1 MVASIGKVGSP
12 SQGVSY
18 FEKDGYY
25 AKDDPLHR
33 EASAWYGRGAESM
46 GLSGPV
52 EPEAFEHVLEGRV
65 PGGRRLGRRERDG
78 TIHHRPGVDVTLSA
92 PKSVSVAALVGG
104 DRRIIKAHDKAV
116 KRTLDWIEKRAVET
130 RLRDAKTRT
139 LIRKGNQK
147 MVAATLTHDTSRNL
161 DPQLHT
167 HAVIANMVQGED
179 AKWRTMAD
187 GGIFRG
193 KMAIGAI
200 YRAELARG
208 LETLGYGIEKTHADG
223 RFEISGVSREVI
235 EAFSTRRAEIE
246 AAMKARGVDAP
257 AKDSRMAQ
265 RVALYTR
272 AQKRDVDKAALRK
285 QWSRQARELD
295 FSARA
300 VVSKAR
306 KTAAKTR
313 GARAQDD
320 LFANPDYTAEQAAKW
335 AVKHLSERHSVFSH
349 TALLTAVLGRE
360 PGAVTAEAAEKAI
373 SALAGGGGL
382 HAARDLG
389 HAKQWTTDAALA
401 RESETIALM
410 RAGRNR
416 APRMMRRWVATTRL
430 HRGRLNEGQKE
441 AVRIALS
448 SRDRVIGIQG
458 YAGTGKTTMLKRFR
472 DLSQRNGYALK
483 GLAPSASAAKTL
495 REEAGI
501 PTETL
506 QRFLARQT
514 GLIEGRVS
522 DKGLR
527 GLRTKMSKTVL
538 VVDEASLASTEQMRD
553 LLKAAT
559 AMRLPRVVLVGDEKQ
574 LDGVD
579 AGKPF
584 AQLMKEGMQTA
595 VLDEILR
602 QKDSRL
608 KSAVKSTLEGEIKA
622 AFEKL
627 GNNVTEV
634 ERGKLAEE
642 AAQRWL
648 ALSHDGHVES
658 GVIAPTRALRDSI
671 NRIIRD
677 RLVADGEI
685 HGPARTGTKLLSRG
699 LTRAEADLYSS
710 YAEGDTLVFNRRY
723 KRLGVEKGDQRTVA
737 GIDRQRGAVI
747 IEDSTGRKVRWR
759 PWEIAGGTGG
769 VEAYR
774 SGSIELRAGDRVR
787 FTRNDRDAG
796 LVNGQMARVAGIEE
810 DQVRFELEDGGTITL
825 GEGHPSLRFLDHA
838 WATTIHSFQGRTV
851 DTIIAAMESG
861 NRSLVNQKALYV
873 AISRARYRA
882 ELITDDGRKLADQ
895 LERASGERITA
906 LDAAADTAAVNAV
919 FGEALKANDPAK
931 VAQAASRYAREEI
944 EPSIGGGAKLERKP
958 DRQVAEWGAEL
969 ETVKHTEPGTVRE
982 AKAEKSSSP
991 APAPKSPAPAA
1002 GHDRANEP
1010 VEMDMD
1016 LDMDM

>member
-1 MVASIGKVGSP
+1 MVASIGKIGSA
-12 SQGVSY
+12 SHGVSY

-25 AKDDPLHR
+25 AKDDALHR
-33 EASAWYGRGAESM
+33 EASAWYGRGAEAM
-46 GLSGPV
+46 GLSDPV
-52 EPEAFEHVLEGRV
+52 EPEAFEKVLQGHV
-65 PGGRRLGRRERDG
+65 PDGRRLGRRERDG
-78 TIHHRPGVDVTLSA
+78 TVRHRPGVDVTLSA
-92 PKSVSVAALVGG
+92 PKSVSLAALVGG
-104 DRRIIKAHDKAV
+104 DRRIVKAHDRAV
-116 KRTLDWIEKRAVET
+116 KRTLDWIEKHAVQT
-130 RLRDAKTRT
+130 RLRDAGTRV
-139 LIRKGNQK
+139 LRRVGNQK
-147 MVAATLTHDTSRNL
+147 MVAATFTHDTSRNL

-179 AKWRTMAD
+179 ATWRTMAD

-208 LETLGYGIEKTHADG
+208 LEGLGYSVEKSHADG
-223 RFEISGVSREVI
+223 RFEIAGVSREVI

-257 AKDSRMAQ
+257 AENTRMAQ

-285 QWSRQARELD
+285 QWSRQAGELD

-300 VVSKAR
+300 VVSRAR
-306 KTAAKTR
+306 RTMAKT
-313 GARAQDD
+313 GDAHTQQD
-320 LFANPDYTAEQAAKW
+320 LFANPDYTATQAAEW
-335 AVKHLSERHSVFSH
+335 AVRHLSERQSVFSH

-360 PGAVTAEAAEKAI
+360 PGAVTAESAEKAI
-373 SALAGGGGL
+373 SELARDGGL

-389 HAKQWTTDAALA
+389 HAKQWTTDGALA

-416 APRMMRRWVATTRL
+416 GPRMMRRWVATTRL

-448 SRDRVIGIQG
+448 STDRVIGIQG

-472 DLSQRNGYALK
+472 DLSQRKGYKLK

-506 QRFLARQT
+506 QRFLARNT
-514 GLIEGRVS
+514 GLIEGRATR
-522 DKGLR
+522 KGLNGVR
-527 GLRTKMSKTVL
+527 RKMNRTVL
-538 VVDEASLASTEQMRD
+538 VVDEASLASTAQMRG
-553 LLKAAT
+553 LLKAST

-584 AQLMKEGMQTA
+584 GQLMKAGMQTA

-602 QKDSRL
+602 QKDATL
-608 KSAVKSTLEGEIKA
+608 KSAVQSTLEGEIKA
-622 AFEKL
+622 AFKKL
-627 GNNVTEV
+627 GDNVTEI

-642 AAQRWL
+642 AAQRWVV
-648 ALSHDGHVES
+648 LSHGERENC

-671 NRIIRD
+671 NRIIRNE
-677 RLVADGEI
+677 LLAEGGI
-685 HGPARTGTKLLSRG
+685 HGPARRGTKLISRG
-699 LTRAEADLYSS
+699 LTRAEAGLASS
-710 YAEGDTLVFNRRY
+710 YAEGDTVIFNRRY
-723 KRLGVEKGDQRTVA
+723 KRLGVEKGDERTVA
-737 GIDRQRGAVI
+737 GIDRDRHAVI
-747 IEDSTGRKVRWR
+747 LEDSKGRKVRWR
-759 PWEIAGGTGG
+759 PWEIAGKKGG

-774 SGSIELRAGDRVR
+774 SGILELRAGDRVR

-796 LVNGQMARVAGIEE
+796 LVNGQMARVAGVEE
-810 DQVRFELEDGGTITL
+810 DRVRFELEDGGTIAL
-825 GEGHPSLRFLDHA
+825 SEGHPSLRFLDHA

-851 DTIIAAMESG
+851 DTIVAAMESG

-882 ELITDDGRKLADQ
+882 ELITDDGRKLSDD
-895 LERASGERITA
+895 LERASGERISA
-906 LDAAADTAAVNAV
+906 LDAASDTAAVRAI
-919 FGEALKANDPAK
+919 FRDAGDGADLAK
-931 VAQAASRYAREEI
+931 VAQAAGRYAREEI
-944 EPSIGGGAKLERKP
+944 GPSPDRGAELERMP
-958 DRQVAEWGAEL
+958 DRQIAEWGAEL
-969 ETVKHTEPGTVRE
+969 ETVDQATPGTVRE
-982 AKAEKSSSP
+982 AGPDRAAPDP
-991 APAPKSPAPAA
+991 ALKSPAPLA
-1002 GHDRANEP
+1002 GNDRANEP
-1010 VEMDMD
+1010 VEMEMD

>member
-12 SQGVSY
+12 AQGVSY

-33 EASAWYGRGAESM
+33 EASAWRGKGAESM

-52 EPEAFEHVLEGRV
+52 EPEAFEKVLEGHV
-65 PGGRRLGRRERDG
+65 PDGRRLGRRNPDG
-78 TIHHRPGVDVTLSA
+78 SFHHRPGVDVTLSA
-92 PKSVSVAALVGG
+92 PKSVSLAALVGG
-104 DRRIIKAHDKAV
+104 DRRIVKAHDRAV
-116 KRTLDWIEKRAVET
+116 KRTLDWIEKRAIET
-130 RLRDAKTRT
+130 RLRDARTRVLT
-139 LIRKGNQK
+139 RVGNQK
-147 MVAATLTHDTSRNL
+147 MVAATFTHDTSRNL

-167 HAVIANMVQGED
+167 HAVIANVVQGED

-208 LETLGYGIEKTHADG
+208 LEGLGYGIEKTHADG
-223 RFEISGVSREVI
+223 RFEIAGVSREVI

-246 AAMKARGVDAP
+246 AAMKEQGLGAPGENARLADRA
-257 AKDSRMAQ
+257 
-265 RVALYTR
+265 ALMTR
-272 AQKRDVDKAALRK
+272 AVKRDVDRSALRR
-285 QWSRQARELD
+285 QWSRQASALD
-295 FSARA
+295 FSARV
-300 VVSKAR
+300 VVSRAR
-306 KTAAKTR
+306 RTMAKT
-313 GARAQDD
+313 GDARQQQD
-320 LFANPDYTAEQAAKW
+320 LFINPYYTANRAAEW
-335 AVKHLSERHSVFSH
+335 AVKHLSERQSVFSH

-373 SALAGGGGL
+373 SELAGGGGL

-389 HAKQWTTDAALA
+389 HAKQWTTDGALA
-401 RESETIALM
+401 RESETISLM

-416 APRMMRRWVATTRL
+416 GPRMMRRWVATTRL

-448 SRDRVIGIQG
+448 STDRVIGIQG

-472 DLSQRNGYALK
+472 DLSERNRYKIK

-506 QRFLARQT
+506 QRFLARNT
-514 GLIEGRVS
+514 GLIEGRAS
-522 DKGLR
+522 QKGLKGVR
-527 GLRTKMSKTVL
+527 RKMSKTVL

-584 AQLMKEGMQTA
+584 GQLMKAGMQTA

-602 QKDSRL
+602 QKDATL
-608 KSAVKSTLEGEIKA
+608 KAAVQSTLEGEIKA
-622 AFEKL
+622 AFKKL
-627 GNNVTEV
+627 GDNVTEI
-634 ERGKLAEE
+634 EREKLADE
-642 AAQRWL
+642 AAQRWV
-648 ALSHDGHVES
+648 ALSHGERENC

-671 NRIIRD
+671 NRIIRNE
-677 RLVADGEI
+677 LQAEGGI
-685 HGPARTGTKLLSRG
+685 HGPARRGTKLISRG
-699 LTRAEADLYSS
+699 LTRAEAGLASS
-710 YAEGDTLVFNRRY
+710 YAEGDTVIFNRRY
-723 KRLGVEKGDQRTVA
+723 KRLGVEKGDERTVA
-737 GIDRQRGAVI
+737 GMDRDRHAVI
-747 IEDSTGRKVRWR
+747 LEDSKGRTVRWR
-759 PWEIAGGTGG
+759 PWEIAGKKGG

-774 SGSIELRAGDRVR
+774 TGQLELRAGDRVR

-796 LVNGQMARVAGIEE
+796 LVNGQMARVAGVEE
-810 DQVRFELEDGGTITL
+810 DLVRFELEDGGTIAL

-882 ELITDDGRKLADQ
+882 ELITDDGRKLSDH
-895 LERASGERITA
+895 LERASGERISA
-906 LDAAADTAAVNAV
+906 LDAAADTAAV
-919 FGEALKANDPAK
+919 KAIFRDAGDGADLAK
-931 VAQAASRYAREEI
+931 VAQAAGRYAREEI
-944 EPSIGGGAKLERKP
+944 GPSPDRGAELERKP
-958 DRQVAEWGAEL
+958 DRQIAEWGAEL
-969 ETVKHTEPGTVRE
+969 ETVERASPGAVRE
-982 AKAEKSSSP
+982 TGPDKARP
-991 APAPKSPAPAA
+991 DPGPQAPAPAA
-1002 GHDRANEP
+1002 ENDRTNEP
-1010 VEMDMD
+1010 VEMEMD